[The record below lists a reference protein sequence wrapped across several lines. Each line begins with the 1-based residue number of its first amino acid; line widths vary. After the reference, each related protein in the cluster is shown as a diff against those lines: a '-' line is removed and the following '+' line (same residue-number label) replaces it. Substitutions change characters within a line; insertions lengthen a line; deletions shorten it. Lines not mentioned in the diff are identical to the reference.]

1 MGEGILALAGL
12 IRDGAVMGGAVAVA

>member
-12 IRDGAVMGGAVAVA
+12 IRDGAVMAGAVTAT

>member
-12 IRDGAVMGGAVAVA
+12 VMDGAVRAGAVAVA